1 MMSQD
6 DSYVLQN
13 LIGTTL
19 CESLLVHALNQVILP
34 SFTVFML
41 SYVQPTKILTG
52 FPATT
57 RGVSMQNTSQTRIS
71 WNLGT

>member
-19 CESLLVHALNQVILP
+19 CESLIVHALNQVILP
-34 SFTVFML
+34 SFTVFVL

-57 RGVSMQNTSQTRIS
+57 QDVSMKNMSQMQIEI
-71 WNLGT
+71 